1 MSISSASLF
10 SSSLSTPNFQMS
22 SLIMNQRPIPPKP
35 HFSSVHHH
43 NQSLS
48 KNANLYLFP
57 IREQK
62 VILMVPDKEK
72 EFDFA
77 QAKITLKIE
86 EVKVI
91 PQLQP
96 GNVSTL
102 MAMPQA
108 TATLI

>member
-1 MSISSASLF
+1 M
-10 SSSLSTPNFQMS
+10 N
-22 SLIMNQRPIPPKP
+22 SLIMNQRPIPLKP

-62 VILMVPDKEK
+62 IILMYPDKEK

-86 EVKVI
+86 EVKMAT
-91 PQLQP
+91 
-96 GNVSTL
+96 TL
-102 MAMPQA
+102 
-108 TATLI
+108 